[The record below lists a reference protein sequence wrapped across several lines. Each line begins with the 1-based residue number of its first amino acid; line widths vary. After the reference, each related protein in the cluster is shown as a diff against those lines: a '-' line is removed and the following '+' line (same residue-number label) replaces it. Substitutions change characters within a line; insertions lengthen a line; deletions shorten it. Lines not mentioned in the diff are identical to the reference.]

1 MAKIELPCDRE
12 AWWVSVSPLP
22 FPFFLI
28 YFPSSPISF
37 PENLPT
43 RCLFFLPPLIFSR
56 ARTDFFLFF
65 LLRFTHRPPPLSRLS
80 LLPSR
85 SSSPCLLYRTHFS
98 PSYLSPFFFVLFWEL
113 SPHCLSL
120 LFVGLLSLKLPS
132 LYFYFLCFI
141 LGRLASL
148 PPFFK
153 PISSLRFDLP
163 LELLVLFL
171 LSVSPS
177 FLLSLY
183 LRRISPQSSPLSLS
197 LRFWMSSVAKAKI

>member
-1 MAKIELPCDRE
+1 MFLLFFFF
-12 AWWVSVSPLP
+12 SVSLSLCLSLSVAAKGVAFLFRFCSVFSPCRGLAISGKNRASLRSRGVVGLGQSSAISL
-22 FPFFLI
+22 FLI
-28 YFPSSPISF
+28 YFQSSPISF

-43 RCLFFLPPLIFSR
+43 RCLFFLPPQIFSR

-85 SSSPCLLYRTHFS
+85 SSSPCLIYRTHFS

-132 LYFYFLCFI
+132 LYFYFFL
-141 LGRLASL
+141 LYSWKARLAS
-148 PPFFK
+148 PFF
-153 PISSLRFDLP
+153 
-163 LELLVLFL
+163 
-171 LSVSPS
+171 
-177 FLLSLY
+177 
-183 LRRISPQSSPLSLS
+183 
-197 LRFWMSSVAKAKI
+197 